1 MDNLIERILD
11 MDKKLR
17 HLDGKVAQN
26 RETLNNRL
34 REINERKQN
43 GGRQNRPSQRNP
55 DS

>member
-11 MDKKLR
+11 MDRKLR

-34 REINERKQN
+34 REINERKQK